1 MALFLEKGLR
11 TRQSAK
17 TRRFDLYA
25 FFFFYLNPNL
35 CHLIFSEMQR
45 ESEKNIYNLILAF

>member
-25 FFFFYLNPNL
+25 FFFYLKPNL